1 MAVIAVIATLDT
13 KGAEAAF
20 LKQTIEKMGCSVL
33 LIDSGMGA
41 APTITPDLARDAVFA
56 EAGVSDCRA
65 YLAEQGK
72 AATQDKMREGL
83 QKTLRRL
90 HDEGRI
96 QGILSVGG
104 AQGTAIST
112 AAMQGL
118 PIGFPKVMVS
128 TVACGSAQ
136 FDDYVGNRDI
146 AMIPSI
152 ADICGLNSITIP
164 VFASGCGAVVGMA
177 QAQAS
182 VQVPKGKPVVAL
194 TMAGVTTPCVMG
206 VKQQLDA
213 EGYETIVCHTNVIG
227 SEVVD
232 ELAQESV

>member
-104 AQGTAIST
+104 AQGTADRKS
-112 AAMQGL
+112 
-118 PIGFPKVMVS
+118 
-128 TVACGSAQ
+128 
-136 FDDYVGNRDI
+136 
-146 AMIPSI
+146 
-152 ADICGLNSITIP
+152 
-164 VFASGCGAVVGMA
+164 VV
-177 QAQAS
+177 
-182 VQVPKGKPVVAL
+182 
-194 TMAGVTTPCVMG
+194 
-206 VKQQLDA
+206 
-213 EGYETIVCHTNVIG
+213 
-227 SEVVD
+227 
-232 ELAQESV
+232 

>member
-90 HDEGRI
+90 
-96 QGILSVGG
+96 QGGFRAFCPS
-104 AQGTAIST
+104 
-112 AAMQGL
+112 AAHRALQSPRPPCRACRSAFRRSWYL
-118 PIGFPKVMVS
+118 P
-128 TVACGSAQ
+128 
-136 FDDYVGNRDI
+136 
-146 AMIPSI
+146 
-152 ADICGLNSITIP
+152 
-164 VFASGCGAVVGMA
+164 
-177 QAQAS
+177 
-182 VQVPKGKPVVAL
+182 
-194 TMAGVTTPCVMG
+194 
-206 VKQQLDA
+206 
-213 EGYETIVCHTNVIG
+213 
-227 SEVVD
+227 
-232 ELAQESV
+232 

>member
-146 AMIPSI
+146 AMIPSMQI
-152 ADICGLNSITIP
+152 SA
-164 VFASGCGAVVGMA
+164 A
-177 QAQAS
+177 
-182 VQVPKGKPVVAL
+182 
-194 TMAGVTTPCVMG
+194 
-206 VKQQLDA
+206 
-213 EGYETIVCHTNVIG
+213 
-227 SEVVD
+227 
-232 ELAQESV
+232 